1 MKLSIIYLVP
11 LFFIFAFSLSA
22 TDLDH
27 LENRIDQMLE
37 RLNKVENSKTTPP
50 SPPVTPIMKE
60 ELPSVDFPPL
70 PPPITNRSSEET
82 ETVKTFNRLETRIDE
97 LLQRL
102 ELTPSTAPAYQ
113 PSPTPKPE
121 QSVTELPIVDLETDP
136 SVYLRTY
143 SLPEESS
150 PQDFNAPPLPKNR
163 FNFYFGLS
171 IPNDSTFSESGNQ
184 NLEFGNG
191 FELGVE
197 YNRMFEDESY
207 IGAFIEGKFFDTES
221 LAGILEKGD
230 NRLVNLGFTLGQ
242 DWSFSEL
249 LALKTQASIGTSI
262 THYEIESS
270 NYSESDLAFH
280 YSLLIGLELRWNE
293 FWQSSVYYELD
304 GRSSADRID
313 YQSFHQIGIETGIG
327 F

>member
-1 MKLSIIYLVP
+1 MKQSIIYRLP
-11 LFFIFAFSLSA
+11 LLFIFAFSLSA
-22 TDLDH
+22 TDLD
-27 LENRIDQMLE
+27 LLDSRIDQMLE

-82 ETVKTFNRLETRIDE
+82 ETSKTFNRLESRIDE
-97 LLQRL
+97 LLQKL
-102 ELTPSTAPAYQ
+102 ELTPNTAPAYQ
-113 PSPTPKPE
+113 TSPEPQPE
-121 QSVTELPIVDLETDP
+121 QSPEELPTVDLETDIKVP
-136 SVYLRTY
+136 S
-143 SLPEESS
+143 
-150 PQDFNAPPLPKNR
+150 LPKNR
-163 FNFYFGLS
+163 FNFYIGLS
-171 IPNDSTFSESGNQ
+171 IPNDSTFSESGNH

-191 FELGVE
+191 FEIGIE

-221 LAGILEKGD
+221 LAGNTEKGD

-262 THYEIESS
+262 THYEIESE
-270 NYSESDLAFH
+270 NYSQSDLAFH
-280 YSLLIGLELRWNE
+280 YSFLIGLEFRWNE

-304 GRSSADRID
+304 GRSAADRID

>member
-11 LFFIFAFSLSA
+11 LLFIFAFSLSA

-82 ETVKTFNRLETRIDE
+82 ETSKTFNRLESRIDE

-102 ELTPSTAPAYQ
+102 ELAPNTSPAYQ
-113 PSPTPKPE
+113 PSPEPQPE
-121 QSVTELPIVDLETDP
+121 QSLKELPTVDLETDP
-136 SVYLRTY
+136 SVYSRTY
-143 SLPEESS
+143 SLPEDSS
-150 PQDFNAPPLPKNR
+150 PQDIKVPSLPKNR
-163 FNFYFGLS
+163 FNFYIGLS
-171 IPNDSTFSESGNQ
+171 IPNDSTFSEFGNH
-184 NLEFGNG
+184 NLGFGNG
-191 FELGVE
+191 FEIGIE

-221 LAGILEKGD
+221 LAGNTEKGD

-262 THYEIESS
+262 THYEIESE
-270 NYSESDLAFH
+270 NYSQSDLAFH
-280 YSLLIGLELRWNE
+280 YSFLIGLEFRWNE

-304 GRSSADRID
+304 GRSAADRID